1 MFQKSSWQYIIW
13 HFFRTDLAFADIATV
28 CLNFVTH
35 CVISIGQHNHNY
47 TYLMKILRLR
57 TKDRPGFNQHI
68 TAVQHSPCCANY
80 HE

>member
-1 MFQKSSWQYIIW
+1 
-13 HFFRTDLAFADIATV
+13 
-28 CLNFVTH
+28 
-35 CVISIGQHNHNY
+35 
-47 TYLMKILRLR
+47 MKILRLR